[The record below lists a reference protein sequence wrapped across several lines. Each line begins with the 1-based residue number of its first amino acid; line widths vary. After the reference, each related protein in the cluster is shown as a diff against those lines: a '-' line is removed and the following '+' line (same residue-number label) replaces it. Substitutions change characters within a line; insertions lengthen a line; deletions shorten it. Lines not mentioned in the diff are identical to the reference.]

1 MATRYNFR
9 CSSCGE
15 EFDRTDIDCPYC
27 GSYESHDTIY
37 EIELVAELEKERE
50 RREKAE
56 AVVRYYEELLVSPFD
71 PRILALD
78 DAGYAKIPSPQRV
91 RDIISER
98 DRLQAKV
105 RELENSFFCPHCNAK
120 FPTTADGAIEA
131 LEHEQTCKQ
140 SPIVQERDALRAENA
155 RLWEALV
162 FARDFIMSG
171 PRPGDEM
178 MAVQR
183 ISAAL
188 EPAGGEE
195 MTGIERIAA
204 ERRRKIEEE
213 GWTPE
218 PVDSPEVGR

>member
-1 MATRYNFR
+1 MSGISGPAVYSCPWCGRSVEQGESCWCKQSQEEAMTRQEIRAALKGARADNVR
-9 CSSCGE
+9 LTAE
-15 EFDRTDIDCPYC
+15 RDR
-27 GSYESHDTIY
+27 
-37 EIELVAELEKERE
+37 LQAELEKERGAG
-50 RREKAE
+50 EKAE
-56 AVVRYYEELLVSPFD
+56 MCSVCHDTGKVDDSQAWDVGQEPSDCPYCPSVVD
-71 PRILALD
+71 ALR
-78 DAGYAKIPSPQRV
+78 A
-91 RDIISER
+91 ER
-98 DRLQAKV
+98 DRLQAQV

-188 EPAGGEE
+188 KPEGGE
-195 MTGIERIAA
+195 
-204 ERRRKIEEE
+204 
-213 GWTPE
+213 
-218 PVDSPEVGR
+218 S

>member
-1 MATRYNFR
+1 MNTYCNDCGR
-9 CSSCGE
+9 CTGGCMRKSDVQGE
-15 EFDRTDIDCPYC
+15 GEYHNRCHEC
-27 GSYESHDTIY
+27 
-37 EIELVAELEKERE
+37 
-50 RREKAE
+50 
-56 AVVRYYEELLVSPFD
+56 EET
-71 PRILALD
+71 
-78 DAGYAKIPSPQRV
+78 
-91 RDIISER
+91 
-98 DRLQAKV
+98 LQARV
-105 RELENSFFCPHCNAK
+105 LELENSFFCPHCNAK

-188 EPAGGEE
+188 KPAGGE
-195 MTGIERIAA
+195 
-204 ERRRKIEEE
+204 
-213 GWTPE
+213 
-218 PVDSPEVGR
+218 S